1 MKTLKTLFAILTFL
15 ILGLNVYSQ
24 SLTKEEVCEKFN
36 NSIEESNGVIFSYKK
51 STLIMSISFDDY
63 AKLADISKED
73 LRMLLNIE
81 NTLDVI
87 CVSAIEGMKRESGSE
102 AIKQLSNSGLNYLQV
117 IIYENTKL
125 YISNKKSLTKIY

>member
-1 MKTLKTLFAILTFL
+1 MKALL
-15 ILGLNVYSQ
+15 IIFTTIALGLNVISQ
-24 SLTKEEVCEKFN
+24 PLTKEEVCEKLN
-36 NSIEESNGVIFSYKK
+36 NSQEDTHGVIFSYKK

-117 IIYENTKL
+117 IIMRIPNCIFQIK
-125 YISNKKSLTKIY
+125 NH